1 MNRIES
7 NKSYLEHNADPEE
20 RHQVVE
26 VGECAVHQVDGVEVK
41 ECKRVGNKGHY
52 AHIHE
57 HRALQQN
64 LELEQDRNY
73 LKLLL
78 PPSPPAP
85 LKLLDIAHFF
95 LLRIPM
101 RNKSKMW
108 FYPTSGQF

>member
-1 MNRIES
+1 MNLLFENMNWSEKNPSICMNRIES

-57 HRALQQN
+57 HRALQQK
-64 LELEQDRNY
+64 LELKQDI
-73 LKLLL
+73 
-78 PPSPPAP
+78 S
-85 LKLLDIAHFF
+85 
-95 LLRIPM
+95 
-101 RNKSKMW
+101 
-108 FYPTSGQF
+108 